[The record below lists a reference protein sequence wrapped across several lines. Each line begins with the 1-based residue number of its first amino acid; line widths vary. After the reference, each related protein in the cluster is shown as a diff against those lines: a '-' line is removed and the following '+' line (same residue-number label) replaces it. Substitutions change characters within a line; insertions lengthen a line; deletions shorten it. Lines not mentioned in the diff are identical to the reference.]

1 MDSDYKLHVKLGISE
16 FSGEGPEAAVKEAYE
31 QFLKALSAVPAV
43 PTPIQPPMHE
53 KTPEKPSGVDQR
65 LLDRAFLKEDQ
76 FVSLRH
82 LPPDSS
88 TRSADAAILIIY
100 GFKKIL
106 GQEDVPV
113 TKLNEGLRK
122 SGLSLDRLDRFLGV
136 HSQYYRKGG
145 QKSGGRYTLNN
156 QGELKAEEW
165 LKEWFN

>member
-16 FSGEGPEAAVKEAYE
+16 FNGEGPEAAVKEAYE
-31 QFLKALSAVPAV
+31 QFLKALSAVPVVA
-43 PTPIQPPMHE
+43 PPNPSNVYE
-53 KTPEKPSGVDQR
+53 RTPEKPSGVDQR
-65 LLDRAFLKEDQ
+65 LLDKAFLKEDQ

-88 TRSADAAILIIY
+88 TRAADAAILIIY
-100 GFKKIL
+100 GFKKML
-106 GQEDVPV
+106 GQDDVPV

-122 SGLSLDRLDRFLGV
+122 SGLSLDRVDRFLGV

-156 QGELKAEEW
+156 QGEVKAEQW
-165 LKEWFN
+165 LRDWFN